1 MKTVNMMESFT
12 TYACHGTLTLNVAMF
27 AELEEKS
34 DEENSDMNFKLNWN
48 PTT

>member
-12 TYACHGTLTLNVAMF
+12 TYACHGTRTLNFAIF

-34 DEENSDMNFKLNWN
+34 DEKVQ
-48 PTT
+48 T